1 MVGYGELG
9 WSVVSGEIGWLEDE
23 DADDSL
29 TIENQD
35 NVNTRRTWQD

>member
-1 MVGYGELG
+1 MVNLVGQ
-9 WSVVSGEIGWLEDE
+9 WSVVKLVGWLKDE